1 MMFSFVPKG
10 FKDSKNQDSG
20 KIKNRQRGSV
30 ELNRLQE
37 KECSELSID
46 NEEDDYGFSSLR

>member
-10 FKDSKNQDSG
+10 FQDSKNQNSG
-20 KIKNRQRGSV
+20 KRKNRQRGSV